1 MLRAAGA
8 RYAALQTRCTE
19 LVSGGLVFMMRRL
32 QVRRAAGA
40 RCAALQTR
48 CTEQVRDH
56 GGQCAALQTWRDAQ
70 FFFSSRGVGARIG
83 FCAEQVRGL
92 FAGAGGAMLLTKR

>member
-70 FFFSSRGVGARIG
+70 FFFFR
-83 FCAEQVRGL
+83 AE
-92 FAGAGGAMLLTKR
+92 